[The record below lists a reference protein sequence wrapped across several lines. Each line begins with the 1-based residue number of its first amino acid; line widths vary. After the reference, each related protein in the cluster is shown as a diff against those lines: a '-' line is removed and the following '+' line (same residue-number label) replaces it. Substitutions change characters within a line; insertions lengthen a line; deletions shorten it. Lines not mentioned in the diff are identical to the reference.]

1 MRARLTLASILLLGF
16 VLGRLTTADFAW
28 AQAGDA
34 AAPAPSEPAGEAAPS
49 EAAPSRGIAPAVE
62 GQPRYLPAIE
72 AELEAMGVAELRCEA
87 NDEERGACS
96 FHATG
101 AETDRELD
109 VQLAYSDV
117 TDTIYL
123 YVNEFLSAPNDG
135 EHTGPLLRRL
145 MELNWTMLL
154 GKFEWDP
161 TDGEVRLAVVLNT
174 DSNFDRRAFRSGVRA
189 LGALADRYYP
199 ELHRLETTGR

>member
-1 MRARLTLASILLLGF
+1 MSPRVQIASVLLLGLA
-16 VLGRLTTADFAW
+16 LGRMTAVDFAW
-28 AQAGDA
+28 AQAGDDET
-34 AAPAPSEPAGEAAPS
+34 PAPPPS
-49 EAAPSRGIAPAVE
+49 EDNPARGVAPAVE
-62 GQPRYLPAIE
+62 GQPRYLPAIQ
-72 AELEAMGVAELRCEA
+72 AELEAMGVAELSCTA
-87 NDEERGACS
+87 NDDERGACHFRS
-96 FHATG
+96 TG
-101 AETDRELD
+101 TETERELD

-123 YVNEFLSAPNDG
+123 YVNQFLSAPTDG
-135 EHTGPLLRRL
+135 EHTDPLLRRL

-161 TDGEVRLAVVLNT
+161 TDGEVRLAIVLNT

-189 LGALADRYYP
+189 LTALADRYYP

>member
-1 MRARLTLASILLLGF
+1 MRSRLQIALVLALGL

-28 AQAGDA
+28 AQTGDEEET
-34 AAPAPSEPAGEAAPS
+34 APAT
-49 EAAPSRGIAPAVE
+49 EAAPSRGVAPAVE
-62 GQPRYLPAIE
+62 GQPRYLPAIQ
-72 AELEAMGVAELRCEA
+72 AELAAMGVADLACEA
-87 NDEERGACS
+87 SDAERGTCR

-101 AETDRELD
+101 TETERVLD

-123 YVNEFLSAPNDG
+123 YVNQFLSAPNEG
-135 EHTGPLLRRL
+135 EHTDPLLRRL

-189 LGALADRYYP
+189 LSALADRYYP

>member
-1 MRARLTLASILLLGF
+1 MSSRLKLASVLVLGL
-16 VLGRLTTADFAW
+16 VLGRLTTVDFAW
-28 AQAGDA
+28 AQAGAEDEA
-34 AAPAPSEPAGEAAPS
+34 EGAPPSEGSPARGVAPAAP
-49 EAAPSRGIAPAVE
+49 
-62 GQPRYLPAIE
+62 GQPRYLPAIQ
-72 AELEAMGVAELRCEA
+72 AELEAMGVADLSCAA
-87 NDEERGACS
+87 NDEERGTCR

-101 AETDRELD
+101 TETERVLD

-123 YVNEFLSAPNDG
+123 YVNQFLSAPNEG
-135 EHTGPLLRRL
+135 EHTDPLLRRL

-161 TDGEVRLAVVLNT
+161 TDGEVRLAIVLNT

-189 LGALADRYYP
+189 LTALADRYYP